1 MAGYT
6 EILVEARLPATL
18 ITLNRPQALN
28 AITPTMLDELAHAI
42 AAAGQDPA
50 VSAVII
56 TGAGEKAWS
65 AGVDIKGIAGG
76 ARESIADRRANVAWD
91 VLKAIDAC
99 PAPVIAAI
107 NGFCITG
114 GLELATACDML
125 LASDRARFADTHAR
139 WGLTA
144 TWGGTQRLP
153 RIVGKHKAMEMMF
166 LCDMVDA
173 QEALRIGLVN
183 KVVPHEKLLDEAM
196 AWARKLAENSRHSIS
211 SQKALVVK
219 GLALPLAE
227 AHAMARRESP
237 GQAPDAKQRMESFV
251 KGTWD
256 KSKALGK
263 QQ

>member
-1 MAGYT
+1 MATYKD
-6 EILVEARLPATL
+6 ILVEARSPAVL

-28 AITPTMLDELAHAI
+28 AITPTMLEELARSI
-42 AAAGQDPA
+42 TAAGKDQN

-76 ARESIADRRANVAWD
+76 AAESIADWRANVAWD
-91 VLKAIDAC
+91 ALNAIDAC
-99 PAPVIAAI
+99 PAPVIAAV

-114 GLELATACDML
+114 ALELATACDL
-125 LASDRARFADTHAR
+125 VLASERARFADTHAR

-153 RIVGKHKAMEMMF
+153 RLVGKQKAMEMMF
-166 LCDMVDA
+166 LCEMVDA

-183 KVVPHEKLLDEAM
+183 KVVPHERLLDEALG
-196 AWARKLAENSRHSIS
+196 WARKLSEHSRHSIS
-211 SQKALVVK
+211 SQKSLVVR
-219 GLALPLAE
+219 GLALPLGE
-227 AHAMARRESP
+227 AHALARRESP
-237 GQAPDAKQRMESFV
+237 GQAPDAKERLESFV

-263 QQ
+263 Q

>member
-1 MAGYT
+1 MAGYSD
-6 EILVEARLPATL
+6 ILVEPRPPAVL

-28 AITPTMLDELAHAI
+28 SITPTMLGELAQAI
-42 AAAGQDPA
+42 TRAGQDTA
-50 VSAVII
+50 VSAVIV

-76 ARESIADRRANVAWD
+76 AGESIADRRANVAWD
-91 VLKAIDAC
+91 VLHAIEAC
-99 PAPVIAAI
+99 PVPVIAAV

-114 GLELATACDML
+114 ALELATACDL
-125 LASDRARFADTHAR
+125 VLASDRARFADTHAR

-183 KVVPHEKLLDEAM
+183 KVVPHARLLEEAL
-196 AWARKLAENSRHSIS
+196 AWAGKLAEHSRHSIS
-211 SQKALVVK
+211 SQKALIVR
-219 GLALPLAE
+219 GLALASGE
-227 AHAMARRESP
+227 AHAMAQRESP
-237 GQAPDAKQRMESFV
+237 GQAPDAKERLESFV

-256 KSKALGK
+256 KGKALGK
-263 QQ
+263 Q

>member
-1 MAGYT
+1 MAYND
-6 EILVEARLPATL
+6 ILVEPRPPAVL

-28 AITPTMLDELAHAI
+28 AITPTLLDELARAI
-42 AAAGQDPA
+42 AAAGQEPA

-76 ARESIADRRANVAWD
+76 AADSIADRRANVAWD
-91 VLKAIDAC
+91 VLNAIDAC
-99 PAPVIAAI
+99 PVPVIAAV

-114 GLELATACDML
+114 ALELATACDL
-125 LASDRARFADTHAR
+125 VLASDRARFADTHAR

-173 QEALRIGLVN
+173 QEALRLGLVN
-183 KVVPHEKLLDEAM
+183 KVVPHEKLLDEAL
-196 AWARKLAENSRHSIS
+196 AWARKLAEHSRHSIS
-211 SQKALVVK
+211 AQKALIVR
-219 GLALPLAE
+219 GLALPLGE
-227 AHAMARRESP
+227 AHALARRESP
-237 GQAPDAKQRMESFV
+237 GQAPDARERLESFV

-263 QQ
+263 Q